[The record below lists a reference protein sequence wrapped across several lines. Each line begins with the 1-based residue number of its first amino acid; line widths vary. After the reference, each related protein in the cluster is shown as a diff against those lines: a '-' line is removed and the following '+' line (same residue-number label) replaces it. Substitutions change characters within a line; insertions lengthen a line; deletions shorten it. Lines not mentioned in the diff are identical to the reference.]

1 MAYNSYVIL
10 DEKTAVMDT
19 VDANFADEWLENVAK
34 ALDGRK
40 PDYLIVQHMEPDH
53 SANIENFVKA
63 YPEATVV
70 ANTKT
75 FAMMKNFFPKMD
87 LAGKKL
93 EVKDGESLTLGKH
106 VLTFVF
112 APMVHWPE
120 VMVTY
125 DSTDKVLFAADGF
138 GKFGALD
145 REEPWDDEARRYFIG
160 IVGKYGLQVQKLLKV
175 AGTLDIQ
182 KICSLHGPVLTENLG
197 HYIEKYDIW
206 SSYRPE
212 EEGVVI
218 AYTSVY
224 GNTKKAAELLADKL
238 KEKGCPN
245 VVVYDLARDD
255 MSAAVADAFRYS
267 KLVLATLTY
276 NAGIYPFMQDF
287 INRLTERSF
296 QNRTIGLIENGSW
309 APTAAKVMKGMF
321 EKSKNI
327 TWTENNVKVMSAV
340 KEENVKE
347 IEALAEELCK

>member
-1 MAYNSYVIL
+1 MKITEDIIYAGVNDHQVDLFEGQYRVPNGMAYNSYVIL

-19 VDANFADEWLENVAK
+19 VDANFADEWLANVAK

-87 LAGKKL
+87 LAGRKL

-145 REEPWDDEARRYFIG
+145 REEPWDERSTPLFYRYCRK
-160 IVGKYGLQVQKLLKV
+160 KYGF
-175 AGTLDIQ
+175 AGTEAPE
-182 KICSLHGPVLTENLG
+182 SSRYAGYPENLF
-197 HYIEKYDIW
+197 
-206 SSYRPE
+206 P
-212 EEGVVI
+212 
-218 AYTSVY
+218 
-224 GNTKKAAELLADKL
+224 
-238 KEKGCPN
+238 
-245 VVVYDLARDD
+245 AR
-255 MSAAVADAFRYS
+255 SGF
-267 KLVLATLTY
+267 
-276 NAGIYPFMQDF
+276 
-287 INRLTERSF
+287 
-296 QNRTIGLIENGSW
+296 
-309 APTAAKVMKGMF
+309 
-321 EKSKNI
+321 
-327 TWTENNVKVMSAV
+327 
-340 KEENVKE
+340 
-347 IEALAEELCK
+347 